1 MPCILLAG
9 ALAAA
14 LAGCA
19 PADRPAGEGP
29 VRVLATTGI
38 VADLARNL
46 APEGIEV
53 ETLMG
58 PGVDPHLYKASEGDV
73 RRLARA
79 DLVLFNGLH
88 LEGKMG
94 TILTNMARS
103 RRVVALAETLPAS
116 ALLHPPGARG
126 QADPHVWFDV
136 SLWSRLIDPAAAELS
151 RLAPDAAGAI
161 EQRAAAY
168 SRRLT
173 DLDAWVAEQIA
184 TLPPERRVL
193 VTAHDAFGYFGRRY
207 GIEVVG
213 LQGMSTLAEAGLA
226 DMTRVARLVAARRL
240 PSVFVE
246 SSVPRRSVEALVA
259 ACADAGH
266 RVRIGGQLYSDALG
280 PAGSGADSYE
290 GMVRHNVQTIV
301 EGLR

>member
-1 MPCILLAG
+1 MLCILLAA

-14 LAGCA
+14 LVGCA
-19 PADRPAGEGP
+19 PADRPSGERSL
-29 VRVLATTGI
+29 RVLATTGI

-46 APEGIEV
+46 VPEGIEV
-53 ETLMG
+53 EALMG

-73 RRLARA
+73 RRLAGA

-94 TILTNMARS
+94 TVLSNMARD
-103 RRVVALAETLPAS
+103 RRVVALAETLPAE

-136 SLWSRLIDPAAAELS
+136 SLWSRLIDPVAAELS
-151 RLAPDAAGAI
+151 RLAPASAEAI
-161 EQRAAAY
+161 RRRAEAY
-168 SRRLT
+168 ARRLAT
-173 DLDAWVAEQIA
+173 LDAWVTEQIA

-207 GIEVVG
+207 GMEVVG

-246 SSVPRRSVEALVA
+246 SSVPRRNVEALVA